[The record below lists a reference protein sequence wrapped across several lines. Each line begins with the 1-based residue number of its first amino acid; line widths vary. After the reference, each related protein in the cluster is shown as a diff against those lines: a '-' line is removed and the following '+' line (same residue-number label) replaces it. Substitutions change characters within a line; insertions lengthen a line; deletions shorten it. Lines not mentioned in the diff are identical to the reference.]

1 MQTTLQKGVPIE
13 VRDKIARM
21 GLLHEIFQSLDLTE
35 TQLNTAR
42 DRYEAVGIWLASD
55 DDPVLK
61 LASIYPQGS
70 VALGTA
76 TRPIRGNEFD
86 VDLVCFLLGL
96 TTATDPASVKAL
108 IGRRL
113 RQETRYAAML
123 EEKPRCWRLNYSGQ
137 FHLDIAP
144 SIANPRCANGGELVP
159 DKKLRQWKAT
169 NPRGYRR
176 KFEQYASLMPSI
188 SFGFAEARA
197 RAGIEPFPN
206 DTGAKRL
213 LPFAVQMCKRYR
225 DIYFLDR
232 DPALAP
238 VSVILT
244 TLIAWSYA
252 RCAQSASYPSEL
264 DFVIDV
270 VRRMPEFIVRENRD
284 RAIYYSIPNETTE
297 GENFAEKW
305 NQDSRLAASFFEWHQ
320 GLALMLGAFNEARG
334 VDKVGKVLSV
344 AFGESAVGTAL
355 ARWTNSVTT
364 ARTGAALSV
373 VPGVGLVAGH
383 TTGARV
389 PHNTFFGR

>member
-1 MQTTLQKGVPIE
+1 MQTTLQNDVPTE
-13 VRDKIARM
+13 LRDKVTRM
-21 GLLHEIFQSLDLTE
+21 GLLHEIFQGLDLTE

-42 DRYEAVGIWLASD
+42 DRYEAVGKWLAGG

-61 LASIYPQGS
+61 PASIYPQGS

-113 RQETRYAAML
+113 RQEARYAAML

-137 FHLDIAP
+137 FHLDITPAI
-144 SIANPRCANGGELVP
+144 SNPRCANGGELVP
-159 DKKLRQWKAT
+159 DKQLRQWKAT
-169 NPRGYRR
+169 NPKGYRR
-176 KFEQYASLMPSI
+176 KFEQYASLAPSFSI
-188 SFGFAEARA
+188 EFAEARA

-206 DTGAKRL
+206 NTRSKRL
-213 LPFAVQMCKRYR
+213 LPLVVQMCKRYR

-252 RCAQSASYPSEL
+252 HCARSASYPSEL

-270 VRRMPEFIVRENRD
+270 VRRMPEFIIRENRGG
-284 RAIYYSIPNETTE
+284 AIYYSIPNETTE

-305 NQDSRLAASFFEWHQ
+305 NRDPRLAASFFEWHQ
-320 GLALMLGAFNEARG
+320 GLTLLLGAFNEARG
-334 VDKVGKVLSV
+334 VDKVAKVLSV
-344 AFGESAVGTAL
+344 AFGESAVGTAV
-355 ARWTNSVTT
+355 ARWTNAITS
-364 ARTGAALSV
+364 ARTSAELSV
-373 VPGVGLVAGH
+373 APGVGLAAGH
-383 TTGARV
+383 ATGTRI